1 MVSISFESST
11 GRMRLEGACRE
22 QDTAMI
28 CEALQTFS
36 HLAVTLKVDLSAAT
50 RLDAE
55 VAAALV
61 DEKRRVEREGCRLS
75 LVRRRGSDADQ
86 ALCAAEMPGR
96 RLVDC

>member
-28 CEALQTFS
+28 CEALHTFS

-75 LVRRRGSDADQ
+75 LVRRRGSDADL
-86 ALCAAEMPGR
+86 ALCAAEVPPE
-96 RLVDC
+96 RLLDR